1 MKPRD
6 PISQRSEGAGNVRD
20 CTRKPGLYLKE
31 RPVMFMDWGSLG
43 QMIGSLGFPIVAC
56 IALFYFMKEQLA
68 EHKEEINAL
77 KGALEANTLALVEL
91 KGLIEHERDKD

>member
-1 MKPRD
+1 M
-6 PISQRSEGAGNVRD
+6 RD
-20 CTRKPGLYLKE
+20 CTRKPGLYLE
-31 RPVMFMDWGSLG
+31 RVGGVMDWGALG
-43 QMIGSLGFPIVAC
+43 QMIGTLGFPIVAC

-77 KGALEANTLALVEL
+77 KGALEANTIAIVEL